1 MTKMPQY
8 YEYELAKAA
17 HRLVSEWFK
26 LKPGE
31 TFVVSGDTESDPRV
45 VEATAA
51 AAFTIGAK
59 PLVIWN
65 ASPRGVGKAA
75 DADLPAEAI
84 EALLKCA
91 DAWCEFNNEWIFYST
106 PYANA
111 MEANKKLRHACY
123 VGMNVDMMVRT
134 IARVDV
140 KTLAAYEEKLA
151 EMTKAAKH
159 VKMTTPAGTDIEFDN
174 ERKRPITIET
184 GYADTPG
191 SHMLGGQIGWSPVF
205 ESIHGTIVF
214 DGSINP
220 PLGLCKSPVKLH
232 VKAGKIQ
239 KIEGGQDAEVFD
251 AWLKSF
257 NHPLMR
263 SMAHVCYGC
272 NPGAKLTGNVLED
285 ERVWGASEWGIGY
298 VGQIL
303 TGGKPIPA
311 PSHSDG
317 ICMNTSVWLDG
328 KQVWDKGQA
337 TIPELAKLAKK
348 LGKS

>member
-1 MTKMPQY
+1 
-8 YEYELAKAA
+8 
-17 HRLVSEWFK
+17 
-26 LKPGE
+26 
-31 TFVVSGDTESDPRV
+31 
-45 VEATAA
+45 
-51 AAFTIGAK
+51 
-59 PLVIWN
+59 
-65 ASPRGVGKAA
+65 
-75 DADLPAEAI
+75 
-84 EALLKCA
+84 
-91 DAWCEFNNEWIFYST
+91 
-106 PYANA
+106 

-140 KTLAAYEEKLA
+140 KALAKYEEKLVA
-151 EMTKAAKH
+151 MTKAAKR
-159 VKMTTPAGTDIEFDN
+159 VKMTTPAGNDVEFDN
-174 ERKRPITIET
+174 EHKRPVTLET

-191 SHMLGGQIGWSPVF
+191 SHMLGGQIGWSPIF
-205 ESIHGTIVF
+205 ESINGTIVF

-220 PLGLCKSPVKLH
+220 PLGLCKTPVRLQ
-232 VKAGKIQ
+232 VKKGKIV
-239 KIEGGQDAEVFD
+239 KIDGGQDAMVFD

-285 ERVWGASEWGIGY
+285 ERVWGATEWGIGY

-311 PSHSDG
+311 PSHTDG

-328 KQVWDKGQA
+328 KQIWDKGKQ
-337 TIPELAKLAKK
+337 TDPELARLAKK